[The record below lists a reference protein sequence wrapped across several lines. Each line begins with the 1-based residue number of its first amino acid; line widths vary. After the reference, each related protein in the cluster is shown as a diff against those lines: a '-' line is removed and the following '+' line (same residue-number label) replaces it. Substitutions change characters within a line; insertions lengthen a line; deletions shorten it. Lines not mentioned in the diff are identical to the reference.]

1 MTEINAPE
9 WLSILRA
16 MRYEAGTPSLRKLK
30 EMTGLSQ
37 ELISDVLKGIS
48 KPTRGIF
55 TKIVA
60 ALTDDQE
67 TIDQAMNA
75 FEHAGLAANKS
86 PHTKDADLRYL
97 ADAISDLADAIREMR
112 SR

>member
-48 KPTRGIF
+48 KPTRGTF

-75 FEHAGLAANKS
+75 FEGLAANKS
-86 PHTKDADLRYL
+86 PHTKDANLRYL

-112 SR
+112 RA